1 MIHKN
6 IIIIKRIII
15 TYKEFSFLVI
25 ISLLTVQPNPT
36 EMFWKT
42 THSVF
47 SNILFLRKI
56 SFLNFLGKFFEIFPL
71 FFSHFLLYNE
81 LE

>member
-1 MIHKN
+1 MWGASEVIQMLL
-6 IIIIKRIII
+6 II
-15 TYKEFSFLVI
+15 TYKEFSFFSHNI
-25 ISLLTVQPNPT
+25 LTVQPNPT

-42 THSVF
+42 THTVF
-47 SNILFLRKI
+47 SNILFLKKI